1 MGLCRFLIDLWDY
14 NNSTCVRCC
23 LFYGFLCFLEFLLL
37 LPKLLHKAQTH
48 TLLCHH
54 FMLLTLSYKNIT
66 YICMP
71 SKLHNYI
78 YIFIAYICDIEIAQR
93 SIKWPIDFKV
103 SGSRFKLLQ
112 TLTHGP
118 SVVWPI
124 FYYEDRHQNLVQRY
138 LPKNKWP
145 DWFGGNRS
153 RFKHILQII

>member
-1 MGLCRFLIDLWDY
+1 MPSFYAY
-14 NNSTCVRCC
+14 NIISLRI
-23 LFYGFLCFLEFLLL
+23 
-37 LPKLLHKAQTH
+37 
-48 TLLCHH
+48 
-54 FMLLTLSYKNIT
+54 S

-124 FYYEDRHQNLVQRY
+124 FYYEDRRQNLVQRY

-153 RFKHILQII
+153 RFKLILQIIKALLDQYIINPFLERHKIWYSGTLGCTLPLWLCCP